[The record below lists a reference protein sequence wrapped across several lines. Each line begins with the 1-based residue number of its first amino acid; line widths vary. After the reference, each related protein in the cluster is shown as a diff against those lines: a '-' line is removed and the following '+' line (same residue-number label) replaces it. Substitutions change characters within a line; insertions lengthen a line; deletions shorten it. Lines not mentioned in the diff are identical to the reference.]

1 MATIRLGELSPGQTG
16 VITGVS
22 GEDRFSSRLMELGFT
37 PGATVAVLRKAPL
50 GDPVQYRIR
59 GAVISMRAVDA
70 QRVSVA
76 AVIPQAVV
84 STVGADARN
93 ACPVPAHILTGTPAF
108 DVQIR
113 AS

>member
-59 GAVISMRAVDA
+59 GAIISMRAVDA
-70 QRVSVA
+70 QRISIA
-76 AVIPQAVV
+76 TEIPEAVV
-84 STVGADARN
+84 SAVGADARDGRP
-93 ACPVPAHILTGTPAF
+93 ALAHIFPGTPAF
-108 DVQIR
+108 DVQNR
-113 AS
+113 AI